1 MNRET
6 VFLVVG
12 GDLRQNFLARR
23 LCESSDYVYTLGL
36 CKDYRYP
43 AFREIERSDLK
54 SIKADVVILPL
65 VATNDGANVNTPFYE
80 DKIPL
85 EALVSCCK
93 DNTLVTGGKLSGA
106 VTELFGAH
114 GVSCCDYFEREELII
129 RNCVATAEGALS
141 LAMDNTAT
149 TICDTPTAIIGFGRV
164 AKAVAR
170 LFDATGARVHIAAR
184 KQSDLAYAT
193 TLGYEAV
200 RLSDF
205 ISSPYGYPIIIN
217 TVPSLLLDSDCLKKI
232 PADTLILD
240 LASKPGGVDFG
251 CASELGL
258 KVIWA
263 LSLPPDDTKCES
275 PAGAISPTGLVLIFK
290 CY

>member
-36 CKDYRYP
+36 CRDYRYP
-43 AFREIERSDLK
+43 AFKEVDKDGLK
-54 SIKADVVILPL
+54 TIKADVIVLPL
-65 VATNDGANVNTPFYE
+65 VATNDGINVNSPFCE
-80 DKIPL
+80 DEIPL
-85 EALVSCCK
+85 EALLRCAD
-93 DNTLVTGGKLSGA
+93 DNTLVAGGRLSEA
-106 VTELFGAH
+106 VTGLFEAH
-114 GVSCCDYFEREELII
+114 GIKCCDYFEREELII

-141 LAMDNTAT
+141 LAMDNTAM
-149 TICDTPTAIIGFGRV
+149 TICDTPTAVIGFGRV
-164 AKAVAR
+164 AKAVSR
-170 LFDATGARVHIAAR
+170 LFDAVGARVHIAAR

-200 RLSDF
+200 KLSDF

-232 PADTLILD
+232 PTDTLILD
-240 LASKPGGVDFG
+240 LASKPGGVDFSY
-251 CASELGL
+251 ASQLGL

-263 LSLPPDDTKCES
+263 LSLPPDNTKCET
-275 PAGAISPTGLVLIFK
+275 PQGVL
-290 CY
+290 CGGDL